1 MRNNKLR
8 NHSYSLILFY
18 SLFILK
24 GEIHGTV
31 CTAQLHRRI
40 TIYFMFKYEINGLL
54 TLHTHTRNYQ
64 TLAITD
70 CTITRGL
77 RVIFVLHRTIV
88 YFSLGSV
95 CSHFPFNTTLISLA
109 QPGWKISCGTSDG
122 KMLSTN
128 IAWSDTDQK
137 RNFQLS
143 HLGAGKKD
151 DLELA

>member
-1 MRNNKLR
+1 MRNNKHR

-18 SLFILK
+18 SLFILNVK
-24 GEIHGTV
+24 YMEQYV
-31 CTAQLHRRI
+31 QLNCI
-40 TIYFMFKYEINGLL
+40 DVLWYISFKYEINGLL

-70 CTITRGL
+70 CTIIRGL
-77 RVIFVLHRTIV
+77 RVVFVLHRTIV

-109 QPGWKISCGTSDG
+109 QPGWKISYGTSDG
-122 KMLSTN
+122 KMLSKNT
-128 IAWSDTDQK
+128 AWSVTDGK
-137 RNFQLS
+137 RNFHLS

>member
-54 TLHTHTRNYQ
+54 TLHTHTHV
-64 TLAITD
+64 
-70 CTITRGL
+70 ITRPLLSQTAPLPEVSESYLYYTGL
-77 RVIFVLHRTIV
+77 LFIF
-88 YFSLGSV
+88 
-95 CSHFPFNTTLISLA
+95 PLA
-109 QPGWKISCGTSDG
+109 QCAHT
-122 KMLSTN
+122 
-128 IAWSDTDQK
+128 
-137 RNFQLS
+137 F
-143 HLGAGKKD
+143 HLIPH
-151 DLELA
+151 